1 MMNTVKKYL
10 GFILIAILALMP
22 VVPAYG
28 ADNQPVAIVWSVTN
42 NVQISADNQNWKKAE
57 LGDKLYVGD
66 HITTGVKSNVEV
78 SFLNTGS
85 RLKMGPMSKIMLE
98 NDKNDVHLTFGKLF
112 VSIVKGKGGMKTKS
126 PVAVAA
132 VLGTVGIIDYDPTA
146 NDYSVTSIDGTFAVT
161 DINNNTA
168 NVTAGNVAR
177 LTSSGIA
184 VEVANTIATI
194 QANTQILSPDFIK
207 TGLPANSIKVNQAG
221 QEVLQLDTASPK
233 EKIEINSQ
241 SGDMNTFQI
250 NQNNV
255 PVTQP
260 QNQQNQQGQQSANMA
275 AASDTSSTIMT
286 INSNIT
292 TINSSITTINSAV
305 TTVNSGIPVF

>member
-1 MMNTVKKYL
+1 MKKIYYFLIGSLIFSLFQAVSAYAADTTPIAVIWNT
-10 GFILIAILALMP
+10 
-22 VVPAYG
+22 
-28 ADNQPVAIVWSVTN
+28 SN
-42 NVQISADNQNWKKAE
+42 NVQVSADNQNWRQAGM
-57 LGDKLYVGD
+57 GDKLFQGD
-66 HITTGVKSNVEV
+66 NIKTGANSTIEIA
-78 SFLNTGS
+78 FLNTGS
-85 RLKMGPMSKIMLE
+85 KLKLGPMSKITLE

-132 VLGTVGIIDYDPTA
+132 VLGTVGVIEYDPLK

-161 DINNNTA
+161 DNNDITTK
-168 NVTAGNVAR
+168 VSAGNIAR

-207 TGLPANSIKVNQAG
+207 TGLPSNSIQVSPAG
-221 QEVLQLDTASPK
+221 QEVLILDTANPK
-233 EKIEINSQ
+233 EHIQINSQ
-241 SGDMNTFQI
+241 SGNMDTFQI
-250 NQNNV
+250 NQNNNI
-255 PVTQP
+255 PGTTQP
-260 QNQQNQQGQQSANMA
+260 QNPQNQQGFGTPAT
-275 AASDTSSTIMT
+275 DTSATVGS

-305 TTVNSGIPVF
+305 TTVNSGVPVF